1 MKQEDKQYPV
11 LGTPELV
18 AGKTYIISDRAA
30 FVAQSYTVVCP
41 VCGKHLLAEPDKK
54 GLHTLICPNND
65 SKINYMAKEVKA
77 KKVETPAKDAE
88 EVKKVETPAK
98 ETEEDDVLKYPEL
111 GVPKLVQGKVYKIK
125 EKAVV
130 GKTYKVICP
139 VCGKVIKAAPDKEG
153 QAILHCPNKDSAIA
167 YRAIVAKANSGNADD
182 QGPVPTQSAHA
193 KALKSAG
200 RLEWGGFFFK
210 KKAKLHVGTNIVGRE
225 DAESPSDI
233 SFKDEYMSRRS
244 VAIEVQ
250 KDSNHS
256 GYNFKLTVLNASN
269 PVYVGSH
276 PLLVGNSI
284 YLNYGDV
291 IKMGNTVLTF
301 KEDK

>member
-1 MKQEDKQYPV
+1 MKQDDKQYPV

-18 AGKTYIISDRAA
+18 AGKTYIISARAA

-77 KKVETPAKDAE
+77 KKVETPAK
-88 EVKKVETPAK
+88 

-111 GVPKLVQGKVYKIK
+111 GVPKLVQGKVYTIK

-153 QAILHCPNKDSAIA
+153 QVILHCPNKDTSIG
-167 YRAIVAKANSGNADD
+167 YRAKAGKANSDNADD